1 MRVFQ
6 GCFRVALAA
15 VCLLFA
21 ANLAVSQDGYGS
33 PDQHRFNISGG
44 AGFSVPRARAGSN
57 INTGWNLDVRGGY
70 NISQYFLADLDFGF
84 NRWTLNSS
92 ALARAAQ
99 PGGYADVWS
108 LTFAPVVRLSPHSTV
123 DFYVVGGAGL
133 YHRGLNFTQPALF
146 TTLTCDPF
154 FGYCYPVTVTGN
166 QVVAS
171 FSTYKFGYNAGAGLE
186 FRLGQTGWKAFTEAR
201 YNEMFT
207 SRGKNL
213 TYIPVTFGVR
223 W

>member
-1 MRVFQ
+1 M
-6 GCFRVALAA
+6 
-15 VCLLFA
+15 
-21 ANLAVSQDGYGS
+21 NTGS

-57 INTGWNLDVRGGY
+57 VNTGWNLDVRGGY
-70 NISQYFLADLDFGF
+70 NI
-84 NRWTLNSS
+84 
-92 ALARAAQ
+92 
-99 PGGYADVWS
+99 
-108 LTFAPVVRLSPHSTV
+108 STV

-186 FRLGQTGWKAFTEAR
+186 FKLGQTGWKAFTEAR